1 MKEIAKQG
9 GTSKVRIRLLVM
21 VDWYAPGYKA
31 GGPIRSA
38 VNLSEQMEG
47 DVDVMVLTS
56 DRDLGEEAP
65 YPGVEAG
72 VWTVRGGHRVFYAPP
87 SALGWRELND
97 IIRKVR
103 PDVVYLNSMFS
114 VPFTVYPLLM
124 QRLCRL
130 PARIVL
136 APRGMLMVANLAQK
150 PFRKNLFL
158 RLFKW
163 LGLPKR
169 ISFHA
174 TDATE
179 VEDIRR
185 VMGKG
190 VSPFLAGNLP
200 GGQSPF
206 SPCGEK
212 EEGSLKMVYVGR
224 MHPLKNLSYL
234 LQVLERVGS
243 GHIELTVVASM
254 EDRGYW
260 EKCREIVE
268 RLPQGMSVRLMEDVP
283 HERIEEIVRTHHVFA
298 YPTKGENFSHSI
310 FGALSAGRPAL
321 ISDRTPWRSLSEVKA
336 GWDLPL
342 EDMDAFV
349 GKVHEALGMDLETL
363 NRWCRGAWEYAHDYM
378 ATSDLRSSYLRLFE
392 VNGSAFSGSDGH

>member
-1 MKEIAKQG
+1 MRECAKQDG
-9 GTSKVRIRLLVM
+9 IVKGRTRLLVM

-47 DVDVMVLTS
+47 DMDVMVLTS
-56 DRDLGEEAP
+56 DRDLGEQAA
-65 YPGVEAG
+65 YPGIEVG
-72 VWTVRGGHRVFYAPP
+72 VWTDRGGHRVFYAPP
-87 SALGWRELND
+87 SALRWREMNH
-97 IIRKVR
+97 IIREAS

-124 QRLCRL
+124 KRFGRL

-150 PFRKNLFL
+150 PMRKSLFL
-158 RLFKW
+158 SFFKQ

-185 VMGKG
+185 VMGED
-190 VSPFLAGNLP
+190 VNPFLAGNLP
-200 GGQSPF
+200 GGQSAF
-206 SPCGEK
+206 SPCVEK

-234 LQVLERVGS
+234 LQVLERVGK
-243 GHIELTVVASM
+243 GRIELTVVASM

-260 EKCREIVE
+260 EKCRDIVA
-268 RLPQGMSVRLMEDVP
+268 RLPKGMSVRLMEDVP
-283 HERIEEIVRTHHVFA
+283 HERIEEIVRAHHVFA
-298 YPTKGENFSHSI
+298 YPTQGENFSHSI

-321 ISDRTPWRSLSEVKA
+321 ISDRTPWRSLPEAKA

-349 GKVHEALGMDLETL
+349 ATVHEALELDLETL

-378 ATSDLRSSYLRLFE
+378 AKSDLRNNYLRLFE
-392 VNGSAFSGSDGH
+392 VNGYASS